1 MLTLASTQPF
11 LSAQLEKLP
20 DEIAERS
27 GGTLEIDFKP
37 YWRGGELNG
46 EVGLVEDVQAGR
58 VDMAWVR
65 TRAFDLVGVTSFQPL
80 VAPFLVDSYDLE
92 GMVFEAGIPQRM
104 LETVDTIGL
113 TGIGVV
119 PGKLSRIMGVAH
131 PFAKRTDFEGAIVGT
146 SGGRVAEEAIRALG
160 ATPKIVADHP
170 ALAGLDGLD
179 HELSAIRGQGYY
191 NTASAVTANVDLWPE
206 PLAVFTNSARFERL
220 TAAQQEALRSVVADH
235 VTPALAVLRRDD
247 ASAGSGLCET
257 AMSVVHATPGDISGL
272 QAAVQ
277 PVYAKLAVEPGNRDA
292 LGQIVAL
299 KKALGAPAESF
310 ECKASQDAASPGAV
324 TPLDGVYLMTIT
336 IDEVAASGDLAIPG
350 NSGHFVVAFDRG
362 RFAMNQKAEAACTWA
377 YGSFVVTGDRLEMIY
392 TDGGGVSLDH
402 RVQPAG

>member
-1 MLTLASTQPF
+1 MVACSGGGGGTDKAGGTKQPSPVVLTLASTQPF

-27 GGTLEIDFKP
+27 GGTLKIDFKP
-37 YWRGGELNG
+37 YVHGNELYGEASLI
-46 EVGLVEDVQAGR
+46 EDVRAGR
-58 VDMAWVR
+58 VDVAWVR
-65 TRAFDLVGVTSFQPL
+65 AGAFDLVGVTNFQPL
-80 VAPFLVDSYDLE
+80 VAPFLVDSYELE
-92 GMVFEAGIPQRM
+92 GKVFDAGIPQRM

-206 PLAVFTNSARFERL
+206 PLAVFMNAARFERL

-235 VTPALAVLRRDD
+235 VTPASGRVAPRRRQCRVGPLRDRDVRGPRY
-247 ASAGSGLCET
+247 ASRHLRPPGCRPARLRQARSGAGQQGRPRPDHRAQEGFGRT
-257 AMSVVHATPGDISGL
+257 GGVVRVQCVAGCSQPGRG
-272 QAAVQ
+272 
-277 PVYAKLAVEPGNRDA
+277 
-292 LGQIVAL
+292 
-299 KKALGAPAESF
+299 
-310 ECKASQDAASPGAV
+310 V
-324 TPLDGVYLMTIT
+324 TPLDGVYELTIT
-336 IDEVAASGDLAIPG
+336 IDESRRLAIWRYRRTPATSSPRSIVG
-350 NSGHFVVAFDRG
+350 
-362 RFAMNQKAEAACTWA
+362 
-377 YGSFVVTGDRLEMIY
+377 GSR
-392 TDGGGVSLDH
+392 
-402 RVQPAG
+402 